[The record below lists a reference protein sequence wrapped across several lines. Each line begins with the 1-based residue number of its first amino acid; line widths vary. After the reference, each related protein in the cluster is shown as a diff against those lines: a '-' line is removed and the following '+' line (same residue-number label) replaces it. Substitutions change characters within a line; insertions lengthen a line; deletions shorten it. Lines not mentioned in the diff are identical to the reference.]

1 MRQSGHKNK
10 GKTRTEEQKKLISDK
25 TKEAMN
31 NPLLKEKMRVIYDS
45 KEWRGHNSEATK
57 EQWKNSNLRQKVI
70 EANGKP
76 VKCIETNEVFE
87 SASEASRQKNV
98 SMAGIRNCCRGKQK
112 TSGNLHWE
120 YCKGP

>member
-31 NPLLKEKMRVIYDS
+31 NPLLKEKMREIYDS
-45 KEWRGHNSEATK
+45 KEWREHNSKTTK

-87 SASEASRQKNV
+87 SASEASRQKNI

-120 YCKGP
+120 YYKCP